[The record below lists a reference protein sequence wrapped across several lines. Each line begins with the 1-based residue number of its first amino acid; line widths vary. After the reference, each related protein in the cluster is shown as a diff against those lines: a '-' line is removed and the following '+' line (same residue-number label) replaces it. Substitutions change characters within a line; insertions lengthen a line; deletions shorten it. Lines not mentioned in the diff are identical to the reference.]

1 MKRILSLTTMLLFTI
16 ASFAYDAK
24 INGIYYNTGEKIGE
38 ASVTYGDEYY
48 SGDVVIP
55 SSFYNGKPWTVTSI
69 GGAAFKLC
77 WNLASVTVPRS
88 VTSIGACAFLQSGL
102 TSITIP
108 NSVTS
113 IGWEA
118 FGSCKRL
125 ASVTIPNSVTCIEQ
139 DAFRDCT
146 SLSSVTIPNS
156 VRDIGYMAFYGCTSL
171 TSITIHGSTLIG
183 PNAFQGCDALKDVYN
198 ESMIPQG
205 ISNEETFSSYSIAT
219 LHVPVGTKALYQTAN
234 HWKNFSN
241 IVDDITILI
250 VYIDGIYY
258 EISVDEAIVVKG
270 DEPYSGNVVIP
281 KSIVYDNRKY
291 DVTIINDGAFK
302 NSPNLISVTIPE
314 SVTVIGE
321 DAFSNCPN
329 LVTIY
334 DEATNPQVLTNG
346 PGFNE
351 TTTLHVPEGSKD
363 KYENASYWKDINNIV
378 DDITKIKVYINGI
391 CYELSGDEATVIS
404 ADEPYSDNVVIPN
417 TVVYENK
424 TYDVTKIDDGAFK
437 DSPNLVSVTIP
448 ESVTVIGEDAFS
460 NCPNLVTIYNEAIN
474 PQVLTGDP
482 GFDES
487 TTVHVPEGSKDS
499 YKNADYWKDFS
510 NIVDDIPTAI
520 NNVSGNVYL
529 KVKSNFSIDGKSIS
543 QPQKGMN
550 IQKMSDGTTIKVLK
564 D

>member
-1 MKRILSLTTMLLFTI
+1 MLLFTI

-69 GGAAFKLC
+69 GAAAFKLC

-88 VTSIGACAFLQSGL
+88 VTSIGASAFQQSGL

-113 IGWEA
+113 IGIEA
-118 FGSCKRL
+118 FCSCKRL

-139 DAFRDCT
+139 SAFMGCT

-156 VRDIGYMAFYGCTSL
+156 VRNIGYMAFKNCTSL

-219 LHVPVGTKALYQTAN
+219 LHVPVGTKALYQTEN

-270 DEPYSGNVVIP
+270 DEPYS
-281 KSIVYDNRKY
+281 
-291 DVTIINDGAFK
+291 
-302 NSPNLISVTIPE
+302 
-314 SVTVIGE
+314 
-321 DAFSNCPN
+321 
-329 LVTIY
+329 
-334 DEATNPQVLTNG
+334 
-346 PGFNE
+346 
-351 TTTLHVPEGSKD
+351 
-363 KYENASYWKDINNIV
+363 
-378 DDITKIKVYINGI
+378 
-391 CYELSGDEATVIS
+391 
-404 ADEPYSDNVVIPN
+404 DNVVIPN
-417 TVVYENK
+417 TVVYDNK